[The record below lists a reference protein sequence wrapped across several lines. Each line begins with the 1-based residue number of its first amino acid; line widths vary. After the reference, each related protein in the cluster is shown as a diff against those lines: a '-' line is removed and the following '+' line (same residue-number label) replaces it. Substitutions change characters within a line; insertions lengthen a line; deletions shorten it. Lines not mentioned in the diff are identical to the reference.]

1 MAAPLRSA
9 NSGPQKS
16 VQFAHFGV
24 LDAGTQSK
32 GSMLVSVC
40 VNAIAG
46 LVIIVLSAAAAK
58 QAIQKNKMLTELVVP
73 VVQKKPEP
81 VKPKVTP
88 PKIKLPEIAKVETPK
103 IVMPKIKPPDPV
115 KMPPIV
121 KMEETKPII
130 APVAPKRVIAV
141 AAPVAVSLAHP
152 QAASVPNHDAQPS
165 AVGLGHPDSPI
176 NNLHGPAVAQVNMGQ
191 GFPGM
196 NGANTGHGPPAT
208 KVVLGNGSPGSTTIK
223 GNGVVAVAGIPH
235 GDPNANGTGHVPSGQ
250 QVSLGGAP
258 PPPAPKQVAAT
269 DVRANPTPTL
279 IFKPKPAYT
288 DEARQAHIEGV
299 ITVHIRV
306 LPTGQVEVIGLAN
319 KLGHGLDEAAMRAAE
334 GTKFKPATDA
344 SGRPVLWDGYVTV
357 AFQLAG

>member
-16 VQFAHFGV
+16 MQFAHFGV
-24 LDAGTQSK
+24 LDAGAQSK
-32 GSMLVSVC
+32 GSLFVSLFI
-40 VNAIAG
+40 NSIAG

-58 QAIQKNKMLTELVVP
+58 QAIQKNHMLTELVVP

-81 VKPKVTP
+81 VKPKVLP
-88 PKIKLPEIAKVETPK
+88 PKPKLPEIVKIETPK
-103 IVMPKIKPPDPV
+103 ITVPQIKPPELP
-115 KMPPIV
+115 KQPIV
-121 KMEETKPII
+121 KMVDPKPILTPAPPRRII
-130 APVAPKRVIAV
+130 AM

-152 QAASVPNHDAQPS
+152 EAASVPNHDAHPS

-176 NNLHGPAVAQVNMGQ
+176 SNLHGPAVSPVNMGQ

-208 KVVLGNGSPGSTTIK
+208 KVILGNGSPESTSIK
-223 GNGVVAVAGIPH
+223 GNGVVA
-235 GDPNANGTGHVPSGQ
+235 S
-250 QVSLGGAP
+250 
-258 PPPAPKQVAAT
+258 
-269 DVRANPTPTL
+269 PTL
-279 IFKPKPAYT
+279 IYKPKPAYT

-306 LPTGQVEVIGLAN
+306 LPTGQVEVLGLAN
-319 KLGHGLDEAAMRAAE
+319 KLGHGLDESATRAAE

-344 SGRPVLWDGYVTV
+344 SGHPILWDGYVTV

>member
-1 MAAPLRSA
+1 M
-9 NSGPQKS
+9 
-16 VQFAHFGV
+16 QFAHFGV
-24 LDAGTQSK
+24 LDAGKQST
-32 GSMLVSVC
+32 GSMLVSLF
-40 VNAIAG
+40 VNAIAA
-46 LVIIVLSAAAAK
+46 LVIIVLSAAAAR
-58 QAIQKNKMLTELVVP
+58 QAIQKSRMLTELVVP

-88 PKIKLPEIAKVETPK
+88 PKPKPLPEIAKVETPK
-103 IVMPKIKPPDPV
+103 IVMPKIKPPDLP
-115 KMPPIV
+115 KPPIV
-121 KMEETKPII
+121 KMEEIKPVIM
-130 APVAPKRVIAV
+130 PVAPKRVIAM

-152 QAASVPNHDAQPS
+152 EAASVPNHDAHPS

-176 NNLHGPAVAQVNMGQ
+176 SNLHGPAVSPVNMGQ

-235 GDPNANGTGHVPSGQ
+235 GDPNANGAGRVPAGQ
-250 QVSLGGAP
+250 QISLGQAP
-258 PPPAPKQVAAT
+258 PPPAPKQPALA
-269 DVRANPTPTL
+269 DIHANPSPTL
-279 IFKPKPAYT
+279 IYKPKPAYT

-306 LPTGQVEVIGLAN
+306 LPTGQVEVLGLAN

-334 GTKFKPATDA
+334 ATKFKPATDA
-344 SGRPVLWDGYVTV
+344 SGHPIVWDGYVTV
-357 AFQLAG
+357 QFQLAG